1 MSLRLLRLSV
11 QARLI
16 TATAVLSLIVFTVI
30 GVALDLLI
38 RERIRQ
44 DVFSDTQR
52 ATTEWIGSM
61 GTADQT
67 PVTTSDVDLLQLVD
81 AAGRVVVASR
91 AAAGRPRL
99 STLWPASDDRIQH
112 GVACSAGQC
121 VMFTASR
128 PSPQEEEMLW
138 GGASHVV
145 YAGKAEPP
153 LLGTRRLELW
163 LAGGGLVATAL
174 LTWVAAFLIGRTL
187 RPVEAMRARIADITV
202 TDLSKRVPA
211 PPGRDAVAQL
221 AHTANHTL
229 SRLEEAVEQQRH
241 FASMVSHELRTPLT
255 GLRTRLEEALT
266 YPEVDARAA
275 LRDALDTADRFQ
287 AIIDEMLLL
296 ARVRASSRENRE
308 RLDLGA
314 LVEEEVANRRAG
326 GAIRVRAEDDLLVDA
341 NRVQLCEVLTNLL
354 VNALRHMRASVDVTV
369 ERADGQAVV
378 SVRDDGDGIAPEDRE
393 RVFEPFVR
401 LAEGRDRDPSG
412 SGLGLAIS
420 RAIAQAHHGALTVE
434 DSATG
439 ARFVLRLPLPPGGS
453 RAG

>member
-1 MSLRLLRLSV
+1 
-11 QARLI
+11 
-16 TATAVLSLIVFTVI
+16 
-30 GVALDLLI
+30 
-38 RERIRQ
+38 
-44 DVFSDTQR
+44 
-52 ATTEWIGSM
+52 
-61 GTADQT
+61 
-67 PVTTSDVDLLQLVD
+67 
-81 AAGRVVVASR
+81 
-91 AAAGRPRL
+91 
-99 STLWPASDDRIQH
+99 
-112 GVACSAGQC
+112 
-121 VMFTASR
+121 
-128 PSPQEEEMLW
+128 
-138 GGASHVV
+138 
-145 YAGKAEPP
+145 
-153 LLGTRRLELW
+153 
-163 LAGGGLVATAL
+163 
-174 LTWVAAFLIGRTL
+174 
-187 RPVEAMRARIADITV
+187 
-202 TDLSKRVPA
+202 
-211 PPGRDAVAQL
+211 
-221 AHTANHTL
+221 
-229 SRLEEAVEQQRH
+229 
-241 FASMVSHELRTPLT
+241 
-255 GLRTRLEEALT
+255 
-266 YPEVDARAA
+266 PEVDARAA